1 MPLIR
6 FRIDSGARA
15 VSFFNNSLNGPNSNN
30 RSVKEEKSNSEQNRA
45 QSPNQVNF
53 LWEIKYK

>member
-53 LWEIKYK
+53 S